1 MIVFA
6 GIVPCSPLL
15 LPSVNPENVHKIE
28 KTREAMKKLSEELFA
43 AKPDTIVIFCE
54 HANTPDN
61 AFTINIADPY
71 HAGLAHFGDLGYSKT
86 YGTDFMLADGAQ
98 RNIRHAGHSV
108 TLETEKELPFTAT
121 IPLSFL
127 TEHLPNVRILPIA
140 PSEKTPKEHFD
151 FGTALRESLL
161 NSPKRIAVIAAGD
174 GSHTRTTEA
183 PGGFHEDG
191 KKLDELLSTLITQKN
206 TAGLLQINPDLLK
219 NAQDALYRQVLML
232 FGVLESMPVEC
243 EILSEEAPF
252 GVGELVAELRF

>member
-15 LPSVNPENVHKIE
+15 LPSINPEHIHKIE
-28 KTREAMKKLSEELFA
+28 KTREALKNLSEELFA

-54 HANTPDN
+54 HTNTPDD
-61 AFTINIADPY
+61 AFTINVSDPY
-71 HAGLAHFGDLGYSKT
+71 HAGLTQFGDLGYNKT

-98 RNIRHAGHSV
+98 RNIRHTGYSV

-140 PSEKTPKEHFD
+140 PSKKTPKEHFD

-174 GSHTRTTEA
+174 GSHTRSTEA

-191 KKLDELLSTLITQKN
+191 KKLDELLSTLIKQKN
-206 TAGLLQINPDLLK
+206 TAGLLQINPEMLK

-232 FGVLESMPVEC
+232 FGVLESMPVTC